1 MKISINYNTKEILI
15 EDHISWESFDL
26 LPTTMIT
33 FRDYNITFRWNGKD
47 VNNPSI
53 SVRNSQGKIIVPDQI
68 AKIGNPYKIHK
79 NEAV

>member
-1 MKISINYNTKEILI
+1 MNISINYTTKELLV

-26 LPTTMIT
+26 LPTTMVD
-33 FRDYNITFRWNGKD
+33 FRDYKITFRWNGKD

-53 SVRNSQGKIIVPDQI
+53 IIRSSIGEVITPNLV
-68 AKIGNPYKIHK
+68 AKIGNPYNIHK